1 MSIYKLTNSDFESDY
16 TLIAIHSQSE
26 PYKLAYEINL
36 KLNTSLEK
44 SSFDI
49 SFKNKVSV
57 FDLYKHESE
66 IYNTKLYLISNKS
79 IEKENQAKNKL
90 LFNDYSVSS
99 FLIPELKKAEFLM
112 KIEGGGFN
120 IDSLVLK
127 LNKIDS
133 VVSCY
138 RASINNVK
146 SKYNLIFE

>member
-1 MSIYKLTNSDFESDY
+1 MSIHKLSASDFESDY

-57 FDLYKHESE
+57 FNLYKHESE

-90 LFNDYSVSS
+90 LFNEYSISS
-99 FLIPELKKAEFLM
+99 FLIPELKKAEFLI

-120 IDSLVLK
+120 IDSLLIK

>member
-1 MSIYKLTNSDFESDY
+1 MSIHKLSSSDFESDY

-36 KLNTSLEK
+36 KLNTSLKK

-79 IEKENQAKNKL
+79 IEKENQSKNKL
-90 LFNDYSVSS
+90 LFNDYSISS

-120 IDSLVLK
+120 IDSLILK

>member
-1 MSIYKLTNSDFESDY
+1 MSIYKLTTSDFESDY

-57 FDLYKHESE
+57 FNLYKHESE

-79 IEKENQAKNKL
+79 IEKENQSKDKL
-90 LFNDYSVSS
+90 LFNDYSISS
-99 FLIPELKKAEFLM
+99 FWIPELKKAEFLM

-120 IDSLVLK
+120 IDSLILK

-133 VVSCY
+133 VISCY

>member
-1 MSIYKLTNSDFESDY
+1 MSIYKLTTSDFESDY

-57 FDLYKHESE
+57 FNLYKHESE

-90 LFNDYSVSS
+90 LFNEYSISS
-99 FLIPELKKAEFLM
+99 FLIPELKKAEFLI

-120 IDSLVLK
+120 IDSLLIK

>member
-1 MSIYKLTNSDFESDY
+1 MSIHKLSASDFESDY

-90 LFNDYSVSS
+90 LFNDYSISS

-133 VVSCY
+133 VISCY

>member
-1 MSIYKLTNSDFESDY
+1 MSIHKLSASDFESDY

-90 LFNDYSVSS
+90 LFNEYSISS

-120 IDSLVLK
+120 IDSLLIK

>member
-1 MSIYKLTNSDFESDY
+1 MSIYKLTTSDFESDY

-26 PYKLAYEINL
+26 PFKLAYEINL
-36 KLNTSLEK
+36 KLNTSLKK

-90 LFNDYSVSS
+90 LFNDYSISS
-99 FLIPELKKAEFLM
+99 FLIPELKKAEFLI

-120 IDSLVLK
+120 IDSLLIK

-138 RASINNVK
+138 RASISNVK

>member
-1 MSIYKLTNSDFESDY
+1 MSIYKLTTSDFESDY

-90 LFNDYSVSS
+90 LFNEYSISS
-99 FLIPELKKAEFLM
+99 FLIPELKKAEFLI

-120 IDSLVLK
+120 IDSLLIK

-133 VVSCY
+133 IVSCY

>member
-1 MSIYKLTNSDFESDY
+1 MSIHKLSASDFESDY

-36 KLNTSLEK
+36 KLNTSLKK

-49 SFKNKVSV
+49 SFKNKVSI

-79 IEKENQAKNKL
+79 IEKENQTKNKL
-90 LFNDYSVSS
+90 LFNEYSVSS
-99 FLIPELKKAEFLM
+99 FLIPELKKAEFLI

-120 IDSLVLK
+120 IDSLLIK

>member
-1 MSIYKLTNSDFESDY
+1 MSIYKLTTSDFESDY
-16 TLIAIHSQSE
+16 ALIAIHSQSE

-79 IEKENQAKNKL
+79 IEKENQSKDKL
-90 LFNDYSVSS
+90 LFNDYSISS

-120 IDSLVLK
+120 IDSLILK

>member
-1 MSIYKLTNSDFESDY
+1 MSIYKLTTSDFESDY

-36 KLNTSLEK
+36 KLNTSLKK

-79 IEKENQAKNKL
+79 IEKENQSKNKL
-90 LFNDYSVSS
+90 LFNDYSISS
-99 FLIPELKKAEFLM
+99 FLIPELKKAEFLI

-120 IDSLVLK
+120 IDSLILK

>member
-1 MSIYKLTNSDFESDY
+1 MSIHKLSASDFESDY

-36 KLNTSLEK
+36 KLNTSLKK

-90 LFNDYSVSS
+90 LFNDYSISS
-99 FLIPELKKAEFLM
+99 FLIPELKKAEFLI

-120 IDSLVLK
+120 IDSLLIK

>member
-1 MSIYKLTNSDFESDY
+1 MSIHKLSASDFESDY

-36 KLNTSLEK
+36 KLNTNLKK

-49 SFKNKVSV
+49 SFKNKVSI

-90 LFNDYSVSS
+90 LFNEYSISS
-99 FLIPELKKAEFLM
+99 FLIPELKKAEFLI

-120 IDSLVLK
+120 IDSLLIK

>member
-1 MSIYKLTNSDFESDY
+1 MSIYKLTTSDFESDY

-90 LFNDYSVSS
+90 LFNDYSISS

-120 IDSLVLK
+120 IDSLILK

-133 VVSCY
+133 VISCY

>member
-1 MSIYKLTNSDFESDY
+1 MSVHKLSASDFESDY

-49 SFKNKVSV
+49 SFKNKLSV

-79 IEKENQAKNKL
+79 IEKENQDKNKL
-90 LFNDYSVSS
+90 LFNEYSISS
-99 FLIPELKKAEFLM
+99 FLIPELKKAEFLI

-120 IDSLVLK
+120 IDSLLIK

>member
-1 MSIYKLTNSDFESDY
+1 MSIHKLSASDFESDY

-36 KLNTSLEK
+36 KLNTNLKK

-49 SFKNKVSV
+49 SFKNKVSI

-79 IEKENQAKNKL
+79 IEKESQAKNKL
-90 LFNDYSVSS
+90 LFNEYSISS
-99 FLIPELKKAEFLM
+99 FLIPELKKAEFLI

-120 IDSLVLK
+120 IDSLLIK

>member
-1 MSIYKLTNSDFESDY
+1 MSIHKLSASDFESDY

-79 IEKENQAKNKL
+79 IEKENQSKDKL
-90 LFNDYSVSS
+90 LFNDYSISS
-99 FLIPELKKAEFLM
+99 FLIPELKKAEFLI

-120 IDSLVLK
+120 IDSLLIK

-133 VVSCY
+133 IVSCY

>member
-1 MSIYKLTNSDFESDY
+1 MSIHKLSSSDFESDY

-79 IEKENQAKNKL
+79 IEKENQDKNKL
-90 LFNDYSVSS
+90 LFNEYSISS
-99 FLIPELKKAEFLM
+99 FLIPELKKAEFLI

-120 IDSLVLK
+120 IDSLILK

>member
-1 MSIYKLTNSDFESDY
+1 MSIHKLSTSDFESNY

-26 PYKLAYEINL
+26 PFKLAYEINL
-36 KLNTSLEK
+36 KLNTKLKK

-79 IEKENQAKNKL
+79 IEKKNQAKNKL
-90 LFNDYSVSS
+90 LFNDYSISS

>member
-1 MSIYKLTNSDFESDY
+1 MSIYKLTTSDFESDY

-36 KLNTSLEK
+36 KLNTSLKK

-49 SFKNKVSV
+49 SFKNKVSI

-90 LFNDYSVSS
+90 LFNEYSISS
-99 FLIPELKKAEFLM
+99 FLIPELKKAEFLI

-120 IDSLVLK
+120 IDSLLIK

-138 RASINNVK
+138 RASISNVK

>member
-1 MSIYKLTNSDFESDY
+1 MSIHKLSASDFESDY
-16 TLIAIHSQSE
+16 TLIAVHSQSE
-26 PYKLAYEINL
+26 SYKLAYEINL

-44 SSFDI
+44 SSFDL

-57 FDLYKHESE
+57 IDLYKHESE
-66 IYNTKLYLISNKS
+66 IYNTKLYLVSNKS
-79 IEKENQAKNKL
+79 IEKENQTKNKL
-90 LFNDYSVSS
+90 LFNEYSISS
-99 FLIPELKKAEFLM
+99 FLIPELRKAEFLI

-120 IDSLVLK
+120 IDSLLIK

-133 VVSCY
+133 IVSCY

>member
-1 MSIYKLTNSDFESDY
+1 MSIYKLTTSDFESDY

-36 KLNTSLEK
+36 KLNTSLKK

-79 IEKENQAKNKL
+79 IEKENQSKNKL
-90 LFNDYSVSS
+90 LFNEYSISS

-120 IDSLVLK
+120 IDSLILK

>member
-1 MSIYKLTNSDFESDY
+1 MSIYKLTTSDFESDY

-79 IEKENQAKNKL
+79 IEKETQAKNKL
-90 LFNDYSVSS
+90 LFNDYSISS
-99 FLIPELKKAEFLM
+99 FLVPELKKAEFLM

>member
-1 MSIYKLTNSDFESDY
+1 MSIHKLSASDFESDY

-36 KLNTSLEK
+36 KLNTSLKK

-49 SFKNKVSV
+49 SFKNKVSI

-79 IEKENQAKNKL
+79 IEKESQAKNKL
-90 LFNDYSVSS
+90 LFNEYSISS
-99 FLIPELKKAEFLM
+99 FLIPELKKVEFLM

-120 IDSLVLK
+120 IDSLLIK

-138 RASINNVK
+138 RASIKSVK

>member
-1 MSIYKLTNSDFESDY
+1 MSIHKLSASDFESDY

-36 KLNTSLEK
+36 KLNTSLKK

-79 IEKENQAKNKL
+79 IEKENQSKNKL
-90 LFNDYSVSS
+90 LFNEYSISS

-120 IDSLVLK
+120 IDSLLIK

>member
-1 MSIYKLTNSDFESDY
+1 MSIHKLSASDFESDY

-36 KLNTSLEK
+36 KLNTSLKK

-79 IEKENQAKNKL
+79 IEKENQDKNKL
-90 LFNDYSVSS
+90 LFNEYSISS
-99 FLIPELKKAEFLM
+99 FLIPELKKAEFLI

-120 IDSLVLK
+120 IDSLLIK

>member
-1 MSIYKLTNSDFESDY
+1 MSIYKLTTSDFESDY
-16 TLIAIHSQSE
+16 ALIAIHSQSE

-79 IEKENQAKNKL
+79 IEKKNQAKNKL
-90 LFNDYSVSS
+90 LFNDYSISS

-120 IDSLVLK
+120 IDSLLLK

>member
-1 MSIYKLTNSDFESDY
+1 MSIHKLSASDFESDY

-36 KLNTSLEK
+36 KLNTNLKK

-49 SFKNKVSV
+49 SFKNKVSI

-90 LFNDYSVSS
+90 LFNEYSISS
-99 FLIPELKKAEFLM
+99 FLIPELKKAEFLI

-120 IDSLVLK
+120 IDSLLIK

-133 VVSCY
+133 IVSCY

>member
-90 LFNDYSVSS
+90 LFNEYSISS
-99 FLIPELKKAEFLM
+99 FLIPELKKAEFLI

-120 IDSLVLK
+120 IDSLLIK

>member
-1 MSIYKLTNSDFESDY
+1 MSIHKLSASDFESDY

-36 KLNTSLEK
+36 KLNTSLKK

-79 IEKENQAKNKL
+79 IEKENQTKNKL
-90 LFNDYSVSS
+90 LFNDYSISS

-112 KIEGGGFN
+112 KIEGGGFDIN
-120 IDSLVLK
+120 SLLIK

-138 RASINNVK
+138 EASINNVK

>member
-1 MSIYKLTNSDFESDY
+1 MSIYKLTTSDFESDY

-79 IEKENQAKNKL
+79 IEKENQSKDKL
-90 LFNDYSVSS
+90 LFNDYSISS

>member
-1 MSIYKLTNSDFESDY
+1 MSIRKLSASDFESDY

-36 KLNTSLEK
+36 KLNTSLKK

-79 IEKENQAKNKL
+79 IEKENQTKNKL
-90 LFNDYSVSS
+90 LFNEYSISS
-99 FLIPELKKAEFLM
+99 FLIPELKKAEFLI

-120 IDSLVLK
+120 IDSLLIK

>member
-1 MSIYKLTNSDFESDY
+1 MSIYKLTTSDFESDY

-36 KLNTSLEK
+36 KLNTSLKK

-79 IEKENQAKNKL
+79 IEKENQSKDKL
-90 LFNDYSVSS
+90 LFNDYSISS

-120 IDSLVLK
+120 IDSLILK

>member
-1 MSIYKLTNSDFESDY
+1 MSIHKLSASDFESDY

-26 PYKLAYEINL
+26 PYKLAYEIDL
-36 KLNTSLEK
+36 KLNTSLKK

-79 IEKENQAKNKL
+79 IEKESQKKNKL
-90 LFNDYSVSS
+90 LFNDYSISS
-99 FLIPELKKAEFLM
+99 FLIPELKKAEFLI

-120 IDSLVLK
+120 IDSLLIK

>member
-1 MSIYKLTNSDFESDY
+1 MSIHKLSSSDFESDY

-49 SFKNKVSV
+49 SFKNKLSV

-90 LFNDYSVSS
+90 LFNDYSISS

>member
-1 MSIYKLTNSDFESDY
+1 MSIHKLSASDFESDY

-79 IEKENQAKNKL
+79 IEKENQAKSKL
-90 LFNDYSVSS
+90 LFNDYSISS

>member
-1 MSIYKLTNSDFESDY
+1 MSIYKLTTSDFESDY

-90 LFNDYSVSS
+90 LFNEYSISS

-120 IDSLVLK
+120 IDSLLIK

>member
-1 MSIYKLTNSDFESDY
+1 MSIYKLTTSDFESDY

-79 IEKENQAKNKL
+79 IEKENQAKSKL
-90 LFNDYSVSS
+90 LFNDYSISS
-99 FLIPELKKAEFLM
+99 FLIPELKKAEFLI

-120 IDSLVLK
+120 IDSLLIK

>member
-1 MSIYKLTNSDFESDY
+1 MSIYKLTTSDFESDY

-90 LFNDYSVSS
+90 LFNEYSISS

-112 KIEGGGFN
+112 KIEGGGFDIN
-120 IDSLVLK
+120 SLLIK

-138 RASINNVK
+138 EASINNVK